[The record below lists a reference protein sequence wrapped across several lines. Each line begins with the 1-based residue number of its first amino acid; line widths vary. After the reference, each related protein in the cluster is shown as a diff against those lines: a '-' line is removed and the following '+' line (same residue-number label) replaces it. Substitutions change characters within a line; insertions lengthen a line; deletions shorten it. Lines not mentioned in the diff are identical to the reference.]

1 MIDTTPHPD
10 NSRTGNLRVFLITQD
25 EPFYLAPAIEYLQ
38 SILPE
43 GVSLVGAYVLNASPF
58 GAKKSFLQKAQD
70 TVNIFGFRFF
80 AFFAWQFAI
89 SKLFRKSVTD
99 VLKSQVPFVRTG
111 AIPINAEDSLA
122 EIRGHNPDIII
133 SIASNQIFRKQLL
146 ELPST
151 ACLNLHTSMLPKYR
165 GLMPL
170 FWAMSNDDTE
180 VGVTVFE
187 MDEGLDSGPIVR
199 QSELPIADYSMHGLI
214 KQTKYLGMLL
224 IARALED
231 YRKGNVTY
239 APNDATQATRV
250 KFPTKEDAKR
260 FRSIGRRYF

>member
-1 MIDTTPHPD
+1 MTGETTPPD
-10 NSRTGNLRVFLITQD
+10 NLRVFLITQD
-25 EPFYLAPAIEYLQ
+25 EPFYLAPAIKHLQ

-58 GAKKSFLQKAQD
+58 GAKKSFLQKSKD

-80 AFFAWQFAI
+80 VFFAWQFII
-89 SKLFRKSVTD
+89 SKLFRQSVTD
-99 VLKSQVPFVRTG
+99 MLKDQVPFVRTG
-111 AIPINAEDSLA
+111 AIPINAEDSLE
-122 EIRGHNPDIII
+122 EIGSHDPDIII
-133 SIASNQIFRKQLL
+133 SIASNQIFRKPLL
-146 ELPST
+146 DLPST

-170 FWAMSNDDTE
+170 FWAMSNGDNA

-199 QSELPIADYSMHGLI
+199 QSELPIAGYPMHGLI

-224 IARALED
+224 IARALDD
-231 YRKGNVTY
+231 YRKGTVTY
-239 APNDATQATRV
+239 TPNDATQATRV
-250 KFPTKEDAKR
+250 PFPTKKDAQR